1 MGFFGLVLL
10 LPLLAGC
17 DVGGSA
23 ATPTATSK
31 GQITVASKGFTE
43 ETLVGE
49 MYAQLLEQGGYQVV
63 RKLNLGETDI
73 LQPALQ
79 NKDIDVYPEYTGT
92 GLVVVLKKDPSSDPQ
107 GVYKTVSQAYEE
119 QFKLTWLDPAPMN
132 DTQAVVTT
140 QENSDKY
147 GLKTL
152 SDLSAKAK
160 DLRLACAP
168 AFTTRPDGLPGLKKT
183 YGGFD
188 FKEVKQ
194 VDFSLLYKS
203 LQQGDVEV
211 AQASGSTDGA
221 ILGNKL
227 VLLQDDKHLFP
238 VYQLAP
244 ILRTDY
250 VTQHPD
256 VKTILNALAPKL
268 TDETMINLNWE
279 VDGKKREPAD
289 VAKEFLKA
297 QGLTK

>member
-107 GVYKTVSQAYEE
+107 GVYQTVSQAYQD
-119 QFKLTWLDPAPMN
+119 QFKITWLDPAPMN

-168 AFTTRPDGLPGLKKT
+168 AFTTRPDGLPGLKKV
-183 YGGFD
+183 YGGFE

-289 VAKEFLKA
+289 VAKEFLKN

>member
-92 GLVVVLKKDPSSDPQ
+92 GLVVVLKKDPSSDPA
-107 GVYKTVSQAYEE
+107 GGYKTVSQAYEE

-152 SDLSAKAK
+152 SDLAAKAK

-183 YGGFD
+183 YGGVE

-221 ILGNKL
+221 ILGNNL

-244 ILRTDY
+244 ILRTEFVDA
-250 VTQHPD
+250 HPD
-256 VKTILNALAPKL
+256 VKTILNPLAPKL

-289 VAKEFLKA
+289 VATEFLKN
-297 QGLTK
+297 QGLIK